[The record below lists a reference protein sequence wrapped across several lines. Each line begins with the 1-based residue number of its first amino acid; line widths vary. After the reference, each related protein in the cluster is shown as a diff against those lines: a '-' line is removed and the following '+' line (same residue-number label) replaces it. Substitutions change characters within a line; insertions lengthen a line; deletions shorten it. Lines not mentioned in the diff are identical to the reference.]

1 MKNETKSLFISIVGK
16 PNAGKS
22 SLMNLLINSKVS
34 IVSPKPQ
41 TTRNRITG
49 ILTKDNTQF
58 VFIDT
63 PGVHKPFNRLGEYM
77 ALEIDNSF
85 SGSELCL
92 HVIDGVRKDI
102 DTEIIEKLKKFGL
115 KAILAINK
123 IDMLKKKTDIMEI
136 IDKYSK
142 LFNYDAI
149 IPVSALTGE
158 GRQELLDELESR
170 AMPSV
175 FYFPED
181 DITDQTM
188 RVLVSEIIREKLLYF
203 LDKELPHGAAVQ
215 VEKFKEL
222 ENGNIS
228 VSAVIYCEKKT
239 HKAIIIG
246 SGGSM
251 IKKIG
256 INARKSIGEM
266 FDCEANLNLFVKVKE
281 DWRDKASILHDLGY
295 I

>member
-102 DTEIIEKLKKFGL
+102 DTEIIEKLKKL
-115 KAILAINK
+115 
-123 IDMLKKKTDIMEI
+123 
-136 IDKYSK
+136 
-142 LFNYDAI
+142 
-149 IPVSALTGE
+149 
-158 GRQELLDELESR
+158 GRR
-170 AMPSV
+170 
-175 FYFPED
+175 
-181 DITDQTM
+181 
-188 RVLVSEIIREKLLYF
+188 
-203 LDKELPHGAAVQ
+203 
-215 VEKFKEL
+215 
-222 ENGNIS
+222 
-228 VSAVIYCEKKT
+228 
-239 HKAIIIG
+239 
-246 SGGSM
+246 
-251 IKKIG
+251 
-256 INARKSIGEM
+256 
-266 FDCEANLNLFVKVKE
+266 
-281 DWRDKASILHDLGY
+281 
-295 I
+295 